1 MSAPCAL
8 ESSDRVQR
16 THAEAPVQEA
26 AGEGVETCIVR
37 LSLSTTSAFV
47 VAQEQKGPTSGDGVN
62 DSEFSESLRDIDEH
76 DTDDAPCDQDTGWA
90 SSAES
95 CTRLRPE
102 VSAKGWCTKGNA
114 ACANMDYIKCSSVT
128 YLRQN
133 R

>member
-95 CTRLRPE
+95 CTRSPPKA
-102 VSAKGWCTKGNA
+102 SARVRAKQRNA
-114 ACANMDYIKCSSVT
+114 VPP
-128 YLRQN
+128 Q
-133 R
+133 